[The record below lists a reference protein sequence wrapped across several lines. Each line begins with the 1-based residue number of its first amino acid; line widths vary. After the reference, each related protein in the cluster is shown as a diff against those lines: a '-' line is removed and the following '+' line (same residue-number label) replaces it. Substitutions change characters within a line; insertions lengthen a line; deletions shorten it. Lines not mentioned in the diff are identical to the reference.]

1 MYKNKKMNKSKLN
14 FLHRP
19 LSVIPVALFALFIIG
34 FGSFSFASAKD
45 PGNLHAFPAGDWA
58 LALSDQELGE
68 IRGGISGVS
77 FEVFAIWFAE
87 VSSLDDPTNGLIL
100 DPVIAG
106 SVGGPVSQPFGIS
119 NGEVNLI
126 TEIGDFN
133 GGSGIFQIVQ
143 VPGSE
148 NIINNNLFISIT
160 VNGAAIGQLP
170 LGGSL
175 LGL

>member
-1 MYKNKKMNKSKLN
+1 MCKMNKSKLN

-34 FGSFSFASAKD
+34 FSSFSLASAKE
-45 PGNLHAFPAGDWA
+45 PGILHAFPAGDWA

-68 IRGGISGVS
+68 IRGGIRGVS
-77 FEVFAIWFAE
+77 FEVFAMWFAE

-100 DPVIAG
+100 SPVIAG
-106 SVGGPVSQPFGIS
+106 SVGGLIGQPFGIN
-119 NGEVNLI
+119 NGQVNLI

-143 VPGSE
+143 VPGSN
-148 NIINNNLFISIT
+148 NIINNNLFINIT
-160 VNGAAIGQLP
+160 LDGAAIGQLP

>member
-1 MYKNKKMNKSKLN
+1 MNKSKLN
-14 FLHRP
+14 FVQRP
-19 LSVIPVALFALFIIG
+19 LSVIPMALLALFIIG
-34 FGSFSFASAKD
+34 FGSFSLASAKE
-45 PGNLHAFPAGDWA
+45 PGTLHAFPASDWA

-68 IRGGISGVS
+68 IRGGITGVS

-106 SVGGPVSQPFGIS
+106 SVGDVSQPFGIN

-143 VPGSE
+143 VPGSN
-148 NIINNNLFISIT
+148 NIINNNLFINIT
-160 VNGAAIGQLP
+160 LDGAAIGQLP

-175 LGL
+175 LLGL

>member
-1 MYKNKKMNKSKLN
+1 L
-14 FLHRP
+14 
-19 LSVIPVALFALFIIG
+19 
-34 FGSFSFASAKD
+34 ASAKE
-45 PGNLHAFPAGDWA
+45 PGTLHAFPAGDWA

-68 IRGGISGVS
+68 IRGGIRGVS
-77 FEVFAIWFAE
+77 FEVFAMWFAE

-100 DPVIAG
+100 SPVIAG
-106 SVGGPVSQPFGIS
+106 SVGGLIGQPFGIN

-143 VPGSE
+143 VPGSN
-148 NIINNNLFISIT
+148 NIINNNLFINIT
-160 VNGAAIGQLP
+160 LDGAAIGQLP

-175 LGL
+175 LGR

>member
-1 MYKNKKMNKSKLN
+1 MCKMNKSKLN

-34 FGSFSFASAKD
+34 FCSFSLASAKE
-45 PGNLHAFPAGDWA
+45 PGTLYAFPTGDWA

-68 IRGGISGVS
+68 IRGGIRGVN
-77 FEVFAIWFAE
+77 FEVFAMWFAE

-100 DPVIAG
+100 SPVIAG
-106 SVGGPVSQPFGIS
+106 SVGGLIGQPFGIN
-119 NGEVNLI
+119 NGQVNLI

-143 VPGSE
+143 VPGSN
-148 NIINNNLFISIT
+148 NIINNNLFINIT
-160 VNGAAIGQLP
+160 LDGAAIGQLP

-175 LGL
+175 LGR

>member
-1 MYKNKKMNKSKLN
+1 MCKMNKSKLN

-34 FGSFSFASAKD
+34 FSSFSLASAKE
-45 PGNLHAFPAGDWA
+45 PGTLHAFPAGDWA

-68 IRGGISGVS
+68 IRGGIRGVN
-77 FEVFAIWFAE
+77 FEVFAMWFAE

-100 DPVIAG
+100 SPVIAG
-106 SVGGPVSQPFGIS
+106 SVGGLIGQPFGIS

-143 VPGSE
+143 VPGSN
-148 NIINNNLFISIT
+148 NIINNNLFINIT
-160 VNGAAIGQLP
+160 LDGAAIGQLP

>member
-1 MYKNKKMNKSKLN
+1 MCKMNKSKLN

-34 FGSFSFASAKD
+34 FCSFSLASAKE
-45 PGNLHAFPAGDWA
+45 PGTLYAFPAGDWA

-68 IRGGISGVS
+68 IRGGIRGVS
-77 FEVFAIWFAE
+77 FEVFAMWFAE

-100 DPVIAG
+100 RPVIAG
-106 SVGGPVSQPFGIS
+106 SVGGLIGQPFGIN
-119 NGEVNLI
+119 NGQVNLI

-143 VPGSE
+143 VPGSN
-148 NIINNNLFISIT
+148 NIINNNLFINIT
-160 VNGAAIGQLP
+160 LDGAAIGQLP

-175 LGL
+175 LGS

>member
-1 MYKNKKMNKSKLN
+1 MCNNKVNKSKVN
-14 FLHRP
+14 FVQRP
-19 LSVIPVALFALFIIG
+19 LLVIPTALLALFFIG
-34 FGSFSFASAKD
+34 FGSFSLASAKE
-45 PGNLHAFPAGDWA
+45 PGILHAFPAGDWA

-77 FEVFAIWFAE
+77 FEVFAMWFAE
-87 VSSLDDPTNGLIL
+87 VSSVDDPTNGLIL
-100 DPVIAG
+100 EPVIAG
-106 SVGGPVSQPFGIS
+106 SVGGPVSQTFGIS

-148 NIINNNLFISIT
+148 NIINNNLFINIT